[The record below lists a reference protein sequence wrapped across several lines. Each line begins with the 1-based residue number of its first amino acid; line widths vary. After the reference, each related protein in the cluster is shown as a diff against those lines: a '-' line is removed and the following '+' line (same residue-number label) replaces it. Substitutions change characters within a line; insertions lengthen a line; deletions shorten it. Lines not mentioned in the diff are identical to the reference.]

1 MFRFLRT
8 KHYHN
13 VIHWYEAS
21 LSRGKPSSQPK
32 QKPHMMVFTLCNCV
46 IFMDMMIKTLFL
58 QPQTISSVSGQTSTP
73 HGQEYYTNRV
83 SSSSSCWWWCWWWW
97 WGWWMINQ
105 NKEKC
110 YQSNFH
116 HQHKLSFWLIESKDV
131 EAPFFHDEGWDAEPG
146 DLVRIDRCQLD
157 GSAICPWTR
166 ALCGTH
172 FKPTGIYHNHG
183 GKSMKKEGTLRRKK
197 WLNYPI
203 TLSILTF
210 KLTGNWP
217 WKSGR

>member
-32 QKPHMMVFTLCNCV
+32 QKPHMMVFTLCNLHGHDDQNFIPSASNDFLCERPDKHSSRAGVLHQPGFV
-46 IFMDMMIKTLFL
+46 IFIMLMVVLVMVVRMVND
-58 QPQTISSVSGQTSTP
+58 QPKQGEMLSKQF
-73 HGQEYYTNRV
+73 
-83 SSSSSCWWWCWWWW
+83 SSSA
-97 WGWWMINQ
+97 Q
-105 NKEKC
+105 
-110 YQSNFH
+110 
-116 HQHKLSFWLIESKDV
+116 FWLIESKDV

-183 GKSMKKEGTLRRKK
+183 GKSMKKEGTLRKK
-197 WLNYPI
+197 LCSSDWIIPLPSAY
-203 TLSILTF
+203 
-210 KLTGNWP
+210 
-217 WKSGR
+217 